1 MVVAVQYRRPSL
13 NKNVMVQIYG
23 IDLGMSSFDVS
34 FLSESGSVR
43 HLSGVKNTVHG
54 ISKFLL
60 SLPSSA
66 VLCAEHTG
74 VYGDLLLRLC
84 TLNRICLCFVPGY
97 QIKHSLGLQ
106 RGKSDPLDACRI
118 REYAE
123 RFYDLLR
130 PCFYPGEEMSELQE
144 LYRTRSLL
152 VESRKR
158 LDTLNIGD
166 NCKSSV
172 SLAADHARRAVLA
185 ELNTQIS
192 GLDHEI
198 EALIQNSSEFSRNH
212 QILTSIVGVGPV
224 TSCELII
231 KTENFRKLDTAKKC
245 AAYAGIAPYPKES
258 GKMKCGHKISPMGDK
273 QLKTLLFLCA
283 RSAKEH
289 NKEIRLYFLKK
300 HKVEKKHF
308 FVAMNN
314 IANKLLRLIYSLIQ
328 KQQTYDRDYIQ
339 RDPRCVVISDTNKC

>member
-1 MVVAVQYRRPSL
+1 
-13 NKNVMVQIYG
+13 MVQIYG

-34 FLSESGSVR
+34 FFNTKGQLC
-43 HLSGVKNTVHG
+43 HLSRVKNTISG

-60 SLPSSA
+60 SLPSDA

-84 TLNRICLCFVPGY
+84 TQNQIRLCLVPGY
-97 QIKHSLGLQ
+97 QIKHSLGLR

-123 RFYDLLR
+123 RFYDLLK
-130 PCFYPGEEMSELQE
+130 PCFYPSEEMAELKE
-144 LYRTRSLL
+144 LHRTRSFL

-158 LDTLNIGD
+158 LSTLDMGD
-166 NCKSSV
+166 NCQSSV
-172 SLAADHARRAVLA
+172 SLAAVRARSSVLA
-185 ELNTQIS
+185 ELDTQIS
-192 GLDHEI
+192 KLDQEI
-198 EALIQNSSEFSRNH
+198 ETLIQTSTEFSRNYH
-212 QILTSIVGVGPV
+212 LLTSIVGVGPV

-231 KTENFRKLDTAKKC
+231 KTENFKKLDTAKKC

-258 GKMKCGHKISPMGDK
+258 GTMKCPHQISHMGDK
-273 QLKTLLFLCA
+273 QLKTLLFMCA
-283 RSAKEH
+283 RSAKDH

-300 HKVEKKHF
+300 YEVEKKHF
-308 FVAMNN
+308 FVVMNN

-328 KQQTYDRDYIQ
+328 KQQPYDRDYIQ
-339 RDPRCVVISDTNKC
+339 RDPRHVVISDTYKC